1 MIFCCGTLNEKINHL
16 NALLIDLKAF
26 ITIFNQ
32 LRCSKIINRDYL
44 FGNYQLVVA
53 RPVIEELKGNDFP
66 RGQRE
71 LELIEKKFT
80 RQSLPSPSILKN
92 VSILCPL

>member
-44 FGNYQLVVA
+44 FG
-53 RPVIEELKGNDFP
+53 K
-66 RGQRE
+66 
-71 LELIEKKFT
+71 
-80 RQSLPSPSILKN
+80 LPIGGRTS
-92 VSILCPL
+92 CY